1 RYCPDP
7 AGLPVLCAPG
17 SAQVN
22 LGSVQ
27 CELCKDG
34 AYADKLGMAVC
45 ISCPPGYACS
55 STTREGLP
63 CPTNRFGGQ

>member
-1 RYCPDP
+1 
-7 AGLPVLCAPG
+7 
-17 SAQVN
+17 
-22 LGSVQ
+22 
-27 CELCKDG
+27 
-34 AYADKLGMAVC
+34 MAVC